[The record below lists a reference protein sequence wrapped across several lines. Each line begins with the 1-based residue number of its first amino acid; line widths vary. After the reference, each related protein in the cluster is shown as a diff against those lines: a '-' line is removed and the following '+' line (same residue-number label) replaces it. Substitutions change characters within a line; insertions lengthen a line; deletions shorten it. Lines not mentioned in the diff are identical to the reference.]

1 MKVYN
6 GMFGEYR
13 WKQIAK
19 TNISSQKENI
29 FLTVTKNKFIAWNYI
44 FSGATG
50 IYLFEYSKLKWG
62 ICSKL
67 TKKAPIECNLAKIW
81 KTHPPRCRKNAFPEV
96 FCILSFLHL
105 ISNGV
110 SGVNVT
116 SLTQIVALLK
126 IFE

>member
-50 IYLFEYSKLKWG
+50 IYLFEYSKLKRG

-96 FCILSFLHL
+96 FCIKFSAFN
-105 ISNGV
+105 IKWSKW
-110 SGVNVT
+110 S
-116 SLTQIVALLK
+116 
-126 IFE
+126 